1 MRDIRKNKFNYIL
14 KYVGIII
21 TIIILYIIMVKMN
34 SFATTVTKIEGCV
47 WKDENQDGLVGE
59 DEMKISGLTVV
70 LCDEDGNEI
79 SEAVATTD
87 ENGKYA
93 IETSNK
99 YSKYKIKVKNNTVT
113 NIYKVS
119 TSNSSKS
126 QVNGNID
133 IIYAYPEGEE
143 GKINEINGALEP
155 YVRGRIVNEGKIA
168 GKNNSSY
175 ERKNVYYTSESTN
188 GKPFKA
194 NIENAVNS
202 LLSSGL
208 QQERAFL
215 RYVAI
220 INNDIRGEYSSESLK
235 ESRSGKF
242 NFIIAM
248 MNDLEQSKKDA
259 VHEAYDAYA
268 NPIIEIDP
276 NNYVEDVK
284 NAVLATYGI
293 TDQNEPNNDPVEF
306 STIDDGVISDKIEG
320 EVQAINI
327 SVTDSQGASEGT
339 TIGPSGE
346 IMGDTTKSIGV
357 VGSGECTIKGN
368 VREYI
373 DDANSNNIKGVKVEL
388 FDENGYEVQLSDESR
403 QPIDAVYSND
413 DGDYEIHGVETA
425 SVVMNEDGTM
435 STTKKKYT
443 VQFTYGTEEQLKIN
457 PKYNGQ
463 DYQSKKGN
471 GAVEIATTETNK
483 STVPKEEIEET
494 TETPVNQNG
503 EKVDIY
509 IILDYS
515 GSMGWNIDE
524 LKQTFLSFSDKIFET
539 YGDAAKIGLMTFGG
553 GSYTT
558 YEGKT
563 VPKFEVVNNVIPLCN
578 VNEYKNAMGDALTG
592 LMPGGANYND
602 LAINTAKDSLLND
615 GSSDSKKYI
624 IIIGD
629 GVAAECLEETKI
641 AYQEAKNAGISMLSI
656 LVGDQRGIKAFWN
669 SHIMYTIGDTDWFY
683 ASEINPG
690 DIFEHR
696 VYKYITGDNSGINN
710 IESVTEDG
718 TKDGKIGT
726 AITYSRANA
735 SIAEDDPGR
744 RDTVNG
750 NTGSIGY
757 ELRK

>member
-306 STIDDGVISDKIEG
+306 SIIDDGVISDKIEG

-339 TIGPSGE
+339 TIVPSGE

-388 FDENGYEVQLSDESR
+388 FDENGYEVQLSDESG
-403 QPIDAVYSND
+403 QLIDAVYSD
-413 DGDYEIHGVETA
+413 KDGNYEIQGVDTA
-425 SVVMNEDGTM
+425 SVVLNDDGTI
-435 STTKKKYT
+435 STTNKKYT

-463 DYQSKKGN
+463 DYQSKKDEG
-471 GAVEIATTETNK
+471 ATTVITTGGGNTDQ
-483 STVPKEEIEET
+483 SEEIDDLQPPEVEE
-494 TETPVNQNG
+494 G

-509 IILDYS
+509 LLLDCS
-515 GSMGWNIDE
+515 GSMQWHQAALRE
-524 LKQTFLSFSDKIFET
+524 TFLKISDEIFKV
-539 YGDAAKIGLMTFGG
+539 YGDNARVGFATFSGTARLEHLPYYVNKEIGL
-553 GSYTT
+553 S
-558 YEGKT
+558 
-563 VPKFEVVNNVIPLCN
+563 
-578 VNEYKNAMGDALTG
+578 NENDYRNAMDGALNN
-592 LMPGGANYND
+592 LIAGGPNYNH
-602 LAINTAKDSLLND
+602 IGIDSAREWLFSEGREN
-615 GSSDSKKYI
+615 SKKYI
-624 IIIGD
+624 IVIGD
-629 GVAAECLEETKI
+629 GVAAEWPAKATE
-641 AYQEAKNAGISMLSI
+641 AYQNAKNAGINMFSI
-656 LVGDQRGIKAFWN
+656 LVGNANAISQYFDF
-669 SHIMYTIGDTDWFY
+669 IMGTLAGTDWYYTPELHQGELFGKVISQY
-683 ASEINPG
+683 
-690 DIFEHR
+690 
-696 VYKYITGDNSGINN
+696 VSGNRDFVNN
-710 IESVTEDG
+710 RDDLTEDG
-718 TKDGKIGT
+718 TTWGNIGT

-735 SIAEDDPGR
+735 SIAEDDVDR
-744 RDTVNG
+744 RSDVNSY
-750 NTGSIGY
+750 TSTIGY
-757 ELRK
+757 DLRKQIKKCF